1 MNEDEIKPIVKQ
13 YLLDE
18 FLPGAGEDEIDD
30 TTPLVS
36 GGILDSISTTRLVA
50 FLEEKFGVAFEA
62 HEMGVDYL
70 DTLGEIAALV
80 VEKQGA

>member
-1 MNEDEIKPIVKQ
+1 MTKDEIKPLVKQ

-18 FLPGAGEDEIDD
+18 FLPGAEADELDD
-30 TTPLVS
+30 STPLIS

-50 FLEEKFGVAFEA
+50 FLEERFGVTFDA

-70 DTLGEIAALV
+70 DNLEDIASLV
-80 VEKQGA
+80 AEKSAA

>member
-1 MNEDEIKPIVKQ
+1 MTKDAIKPLVKQ

-18 FLPGAGEDEIDD
+18 FLPGAEADEVDD
-30 TTPLVS
+30 STPLMS

-50 FLEEKFGVAFEA
+50 FLEERFGVTFEA

-70 DTLGEIAALV
+70 DNLDDIASLV
-80 VEKQGA
+80 ASKMAA

>member
-1 MNEDEIKPIVKQ
+1 MSKDEIKPIVKQ

-18 FLPGAGEDEIDD
+18 FLPGAEADEVDD
-30 TTPLVS
+30 STPLMS

-50 FLEEKFGVAFEA
+50 FLEERFGVTFEA

-70 DTLGEIAALV
+70 DNLDDIASLV
-80 VEKQGA
+80 AEKSAA